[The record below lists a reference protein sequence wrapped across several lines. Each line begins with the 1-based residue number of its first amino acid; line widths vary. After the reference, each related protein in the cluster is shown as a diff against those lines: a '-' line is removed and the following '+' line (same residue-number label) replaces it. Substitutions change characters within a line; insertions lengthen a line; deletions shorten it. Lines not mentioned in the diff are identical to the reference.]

1 MRGASSTRS
10 VRSRRS
16 GDARRVSFRL
26 RQPECLSQSRRHS
39 GDRAAHR
46 REVRLCADPAR
57 RRVQAD
63 QQPLAR
69 GKLRRRSQQASLRA
83 ARNGAL
89 HQAARHR
96 ELSVQSVL
104 PGEHARADARGGG
117 RATARRLRALRR
129 RDVPA
134 HVGAAE
140 RHGRSCS
147 HWRGASGIRFRCRK
161 THGACA
167 GSERQGRTG
176 RQHCSFRRTRHVRC
190 ADILR
195 RGPDLFRQEHVA
207 RRRGSDRRREVMMR
221 TAVRCSLI
229 VLFMFAAQLA
239 SAADA
244 DDSDYFG
251 LLRARDITP
260 FGFLRLDMRPTH
272 ALNIPSGGWG
282 MEMELA
288 YQNTWALSPEVENY
302 LDSLE
307 GPRREIGPAE
317 LDAIRA
323 LPGEN
328 YLADLELALLDVS
341 FQYKFSSQWGAYLV
355 LSGVHYG
362 GGFLDSTIEKFH
374 ETFGFSDFGR
384 PAVVQNGTSYILDL
398 KNSQVA
404 LIEAPTSGGYLDTTI
419 GLRYSGLTLGKDWKV
434 IVEAAAKVPV
444 SGRRDLL
451 STGRTDY
458 GLQVTAQN
466 FGDHHAWYVA
476 GSAVY
481 YAGSPNFAPNDA
493 KVIPTMLVG
502 Y

>member
-1 MRGASSTRS
+1 
-10 VRSRRS
+10 
-16 GDARRVSFRL
+16 
-26 RQPECLSQSRRHS
+26 
-39 GDRAAHR
+39 
-46 REVRLCADPAR
+46 
-57 RRVQAD
+57 
-63 QQPLAR
+63 
-69 GKLRRRSQQASLRA
+69 
-83 ARNGAL
+83 
-89 HQAARHR
+89 
-96 ELSVQSVL
+96 
-104 PGEHARADARGGG
+104 
-117 RATARRLRALRR
+117 
-129 RDVPA
+129 
-134 HVGAAE
+134 
-140 RHGRSCS
+140 
-147 HWRGASGIRFRCRK
+147 
-161 THGACA
+161 
-167 GSERQGRTG
+167 
-176 RQHCSFRRTRHVRC
+176 
-190 ADILR
+190 
-195 RGPDLFRQEHVA
+195 
-207 RRRGSDRRREVMMR
+207 MR
-221 TAVRCSLI
+221 TAAGCCLIALLSLATH
-229 VLFMFAAQLA
+229 VAC
-239 SAADA
+239 AADA

-272 ALNIPSGGWG
+272 AVNIPSGGWG
-282 MEMELA
+282 VEMELA
-288 YQNTWALSPEVENY
+288 YQNTWALSPEVEDY
-302 LDSLE
+302 LGTLE
-307 GPRREIGPAE
+307 GPRREIGPPE

-404 LIEAPTSGGYLDTTI
+404 LLEAPTSGGYLDPTI

-502 Y
+502 YERHLSDNTHLILQGYVSPSVYSHQDTDLDELLATKYQASLGFYRRIGVGLISFAVTENLQNLNNTPDIGFQLGFALTPALREQ

>member
-1 MRGASSTRS
+1 
-10 VRSRRS
+10 
-16 GDARRVSFRL
+16 
-26 RQPECLSQSRRHS
+26 
-39 GDRAAHR
+39 
-46 REVRLCADPAR
+46 
-57 RRVQAD
+57 
-63 QQPLAR
+63 
-69 GKLRRRSQQASLRA
+69 
-83 ARNGAL
+83 
-89 HQAARHR
+89 
-96 ELSVQSVL
+96 
-104 PGEHARADARGGG
+104 
-117 RATARRLRALRR
+117 
-129 RDVPA
+129 
-134 HVGAAE
+134 
-140 RHGRSCS
+140 
-147 HWRGASGIRFRCRK
+147 
-161 THGACA
+161 
-167 GSERQGRTG
+167 
-176 RQHCSFRRTRHVRC
+176 
-190 ADILR
+190 
-195 RGPDLFRQEHVA
+195 
-207 RRRGSDRRREVMMR
+207 MR

-229 VLFMFAAQLA
+229 VLFMFAAQVA

-328 YLADLELALLDVS
+328 YLADLELALLDIS
-341 FQYKFSSQWGAYLV
+341 FQYKFSSQWAAYAV

-362 GGFLDSTIEKFH
+362 GGFLDSSIESFH
-374 ETFGFSDFGR
+374 DALGFDDFGR
-384 PAVVQNGTSYILDL
+384 PAVVKNGTSYILDL

-404 LIEAPTSGGYLDTTI
+404 LLEAPTSGGYLDPTI
-419 GLRYSGLTLGKDWKV
+419 GLRYSGLTFGKDWQV
-434 IVEAAAKVPV
+434 ILEAAAKVPV

-458 GLQVTAQN
+458 GLQMTLQN
-466 FGDHHAWYVA
+466 FQQHHAWYIA

-493 KVIPTMLVG
+493 KVIPTILVG
-502 Y
+502 YERHLGANTHLILQGYASPSVYSHKDTDLDELLATKYQASLGFYRRIGVGLISFAVTENLQNLNNTPDIGFQLGFALTPALREQ